1 MFQTNKYLA
10 ACGPYVSCEKHPHI
24 QAFMVVLNKQG
35 FNILSKTWRC
45 KSNDE
50 TRIEWIERT
59 EIVIKIT
66 LMIAYI
72 TFIYLFIEKLIS

>member
-1 MFQTNKYLA
+1 MFETNNKLA

-45 KSNDE
+45 KSDDE

-59 EIVIKIT
+59 EIVIKIN
-66 LMIAYI
+66 I
-72 TFIYLFIEKLIS
+72 IYTNILFINKIFF